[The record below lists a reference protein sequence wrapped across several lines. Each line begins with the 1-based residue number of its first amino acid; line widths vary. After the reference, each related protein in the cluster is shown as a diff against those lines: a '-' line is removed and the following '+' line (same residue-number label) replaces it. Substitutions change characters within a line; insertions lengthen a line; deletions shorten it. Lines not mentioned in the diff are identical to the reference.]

1 MPRGL
6 ALFICLLL
14 CGCSSTRPA
23 PVEPVTPEKVQSA
36 REHAD
41 PAVYDNALNLL
52 HDLLGDESDLSK
64 ILIIKSASPPV
75 VQLIK
80 DISKTASA
88 AQKNLESFSQTD
100 PPRDWN
106 RLGLPP
112 GETAVRDGM
121 SKTEEH
127 DLLHASGREFKF
139 LVLLTQA
146 DALGYGAQL
155 ALTAA
160 ENAPDPGRAAQ
171 LAVISN
177 HLNQL
182 HANVLGL
189 LRGR

>member
-1 MPRGL
+1 MPCAL
-6 ALFICLLL
+6 ALFTVLLL
-14 CGCSSTRPA
+14 CGCSSNRPA
-23 PVEPVTPEKVQSA
+23 SVKPVDSQTVQSD

-52 HDLLGDESDLSK
+52 HNLMGDESDLSK
-64 ILIIKSASPPV
+64 VLIIKNASPPI
-75 VQLIK
+75 VQLLK
-80 DISKTASA
+80 DISKMAGA

-100 PPRDWN
+100 PPRDWK

-112 GETAVRDGM
+112 GEAAVRDGM
-121 SKTEEH
+121 SKTKEH
-127 DLLHASGREFKF
+127 DLLHASGKEFEF

-146 DALGYGAQL
+146 DAMGYGAQL
-155 ALTAA
+155 ARTAA

-171 LAVISN
+171 LTLLSN

-182 HANVLGL
+182 HADVLGL